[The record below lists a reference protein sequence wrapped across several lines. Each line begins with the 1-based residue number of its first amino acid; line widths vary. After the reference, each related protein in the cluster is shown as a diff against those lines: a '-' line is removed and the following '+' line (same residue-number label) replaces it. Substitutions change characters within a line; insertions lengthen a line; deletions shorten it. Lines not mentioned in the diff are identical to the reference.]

1 MNNNT
6 IKVQRNRRCAL
17 SIALQTDTDPPQPYT
32 LADGETLIFG
42 IKRVPEDSAYLYIK
56 TLTAE
61 DYDSAAG
68 EYVFSIPTASMN
80 MPAGDYFYDIVISSG
95 ADDELDPV
103 IPLSRFEV
111 ERSVVTP

>member
-6 IKVQRNRRCAL
+6 IKAQRNRRLPL

-42 IKRVPEDSAYLYIK
+42 IKRVPEDSAYLYTK

-80 MPAGDYFYDIVISSG
+80 MPAGDYFYDIAISG

-111 ERSVVTP
+111 ERSVVTS